1 MSRFHTILKHTFK
14 IALKVF
20 SRAVNLKFVT
30 YCSSKLSTTVCSTF
44 NVLFM
49 TGLLN
54 WFMGTESIAL
64 KINSESFEIYIIY
77 IYLKIPMTNL

>member
-20 SRAVNLKFVT
+20 PRAVNLTFVT
-30 YCSSKLSTTVCSTF
+30 YCLCKLSTSVCHTF

-49 TGLLN
+49 TGLIYVIFSKL
-54 WFMGTESIAL
+54 SISTFYSL
-64 KINSESFEIYIIY
+64 K
-77 IYLKIPMTNL
+77 

>member
-1 MSRFHTILKHTFK
+1 MSRFHTILKQTFK

-49 TGLLN
+49 TGL
-54 WFMGTESIAL
+54 
-64 KINSESFEIYIIY
+64 IYEHTPLY
-77 IYLKIPMTNL
+77 TCT

>member
-20 SRAVNLKFVT
+20 PRAVNLTFVT
-30 YCSSKLSTTVCSTF
+30 YCLCKLSTSVCHTF

-49 TGLLN
+49 TGL
-54 WFMGTESIAL
+54 
-64 KINSESFEIYIIY
+64 IYN
-77 IYLKIPMTNL
+77 M

>member
-20 SRAVNLKFVT
+20 PRAVNLTFVT
-30 YCSSKLSTTVCSTF
+30 YCLCKLSTSVCHTF

-49 TGLLN
+49 TGLIFWLYLEACGCY
-54 WFMGTESIAL
+54 MEKVT
-64 KINSESFEIYIIY
+64 KI
-77 IYLKIPMTNL
+77 

>member
-49 TGLLN
+49 TGLIYKKM
-54 WFMGTESIAL
+54 FSAHKIAFANL
-64 KINSESFEIYIIY
+64 LFK
-77 IYLKIPMTNL
+77 YL

>member
-20 SRAVNLKFVT
+20 PRAVNLTFVT
-30 YCSSKLSTTVCSTF
+30 YCLCKLSTSVCHTF

-49 TGLLN
+49 TGLIYTPGPL
-54 WFMGTESIAL
+54 IK
-64 KINSESFEIYIIY
+64 KI
-77 IYLKIPMTNL
+77 KQ

>member
-1 MSRFHTILKHTFK
+1 MSRFHTILKQTFK

-49 TGLLN
+49 TGLIYRS
-54 WFMGTESIAL
+54 TL
-64 KINSESFEIYIIY
+64 KLIWTYGFCGPPG
-77 IYLKIPMTNL
+77 L

>member
-20 SRAVNLKFVT
+20 PRAVNLT
-30 YCSSKLSTTVCSTF
+30 YCLCKLSTTVCHTF

-49 TGLLN
+49 TGL
-54 WFMGTESIAL
+54 
-64 KINSESFEIYIIY
+64 IY
-77 IYLKIPMTNL
+77 TNQI

>member
-20 SRAVNLKFVT
+20 PRAVNLTFVT
-30 YCSSKLSTTVCSTF
+30 YCLCKLSTSVCHTF

-49 TGLLN
+49 TGLIYQLTSTHY
-54 WFMGTESIAL
+54 M
-64 KINSESFEIYIIY
+64 NSHDSLY
-77 IYLKIPMTNL
+77 

>member
-20 SRAVNLKFVT
+20 PRAVNLTFVT
-30 YCSSKLSTTVCSTF
+30 YCLCKLSTSVCHTF

-49 TGLLN
+49 TGLIYK
-54 WFMGTESIAL
+54 SIKKTFHL
-64 KINSESFEIYIIY
+64 DGFNSFF
-77 IYLKIPMTNL
+77 YLLS